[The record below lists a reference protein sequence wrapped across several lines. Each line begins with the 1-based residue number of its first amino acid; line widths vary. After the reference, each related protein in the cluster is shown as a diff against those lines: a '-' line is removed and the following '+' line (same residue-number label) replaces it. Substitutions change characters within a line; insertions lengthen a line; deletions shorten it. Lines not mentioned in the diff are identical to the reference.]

1 MKMSPSSTALPSI
14 WWRIS
19 SFSFYWDRCKSGNG
33 FANVSYEETVSS
45 IKENTEGVQ
54 RKMESLKA
62 DLDNDQERAAI
73 LKKVLQSKFGD
84 AIQLESQ

>member
-1 MKMSPSSTALPSI
+1 
-14 WWRIS
+14 
-19 SFSFYWDRCKSGNG
+19 
-33 FANVSYEETVSS
+33 
-45 IKENTEGVQ
+45 
-54 RKMESLKA
+54 MESLKA